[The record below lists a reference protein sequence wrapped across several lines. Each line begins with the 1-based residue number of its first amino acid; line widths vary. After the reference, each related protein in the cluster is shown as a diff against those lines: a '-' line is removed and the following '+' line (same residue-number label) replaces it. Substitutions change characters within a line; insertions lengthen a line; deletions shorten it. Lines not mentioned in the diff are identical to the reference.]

1 MNIIKKLLN
10 YLIIRIKRRKSVV
23 RPYIKNKIKNT
34 IIPYM
39 RNTLDKATIIRS
51 RKMLKREHIRSAK
64 TKSFF
69 YKSRTSLK

>member
-10 YLIIRIKRRKSVV
+10 YLIIRIKKRKSVV
-23 RPYIKNKIKNT
+23 RPYLKNT
-34 IIPYM
+34 VIPYM
-39 RNTLDKATIIRS
+39 RNTLDKTNIIRS

-69 YKSRTSLK
+69 YKSKPLLK